1 MPRSAPLLPLQSPI
15 ISPRFSK
22 KRNTAWPRCCASR
35 FFRSQPLSRFPFSP
49 PSVFSFVYGSL
60 KLFSDLSS
68 RQQPGDSIQQNGSP
82 ANRTAAVFVFKGI
95 RCFHHLIRYPT
106 STSDPPF
113 LISPCIKHGQNPR
126 RSAAGLSFRQPPGP
140 FREPFRLTK
149 GVRFFCLSAETSIGV
164 IHLSESIA
172 QTVSRPLYGRRSFH
186 EAQRHMGLTFSFPIF
201 PPDDFRLLSGA
212 HPRVMLLSCGTAV
225 KPPGSCLFFPF
236 CGRQKHTHF

>member
-1 MPRSAPLLPLQSPI
+1 MSSFWYSCAVVRPHFHLTKRS
-15 ISPRFSK
+15 
-22 KRNTAWPRCCASR
+22 
-35 FFRSQPLSRFPFSP
+35 
-49 PSVFSFVYGSL
+49 FSFIRIA
-60 KLFSDLSS
+60 KAFPEPPAE
-68 RQQPGDSIQQNGSP
+68 PGVFYTQQNGSP
-82 ANRTAAVFVFKGI
+82 ANRTAVVFVFKGI

-172 QTVSRPLYGRRSFH
+172 LTVSRPLYGRRSFH